1 MGQNGQRVFLGKVF
15 FRGKIILKTGM
26 HIGGS
31 QESMQIGGVDSPII
45 RDSGNNL
52 PYIPGSSLKGKLR
65 STLEKFGKRIKEG
78 KEEKLSSNRSIGTF
92 RQKVFIHC
100 CEDIQL
106 ALNCEVCRIFGSS
119 GDDREFQKGRK
130 DRRSDKAGNFP
141 ALLMVRDS
149 LLDDAFMHPSR
160 LLTDVKTETGVDR
173 STMAA
178 NPRQV
183 ERLLPD
189 TAFIFEMVYSVE
201 HIVLA
206 GKPKTVFPE
215 ATLKTDLD
223 NILTSME
230 IIQNEGIGGHTSR
243 GYGKVNF
250 VFTEFLGRS
259 LDYFKGKTEKE
270 KGKSDGGFSI
280 QEARGK
286 IDEIVEFLKGESGNA
301 VSG

>member
-31 QESMQIGGVDSPII
+31 KESMQIGGVDLPVI

-65 STLEKFGKRIKEG
+65 SILEKFGKRTTKEG
-78 KEEKLSSNRSIGTF
+78 REEKLSSNRNIGGRF
-92 RQKVFIHC
+92 RNKVFIHC
-100 CEDIQL
+100 CDDISF
-106 ALNCEVCRIFGSS
+106 ALDCEVCRIFGSS
-119 GDDREFQKGRK
+119 GDDRGFQKGRK
-130 DRRSDKAGNFP
+130 ESNAGNFP

-160 LLTDVKTETGVDR
+160 LLTEVKTETGVDR

-201 HIVLA
+201 NIALA
-206 GKPKTVFPE
+206 GKPKTDFPE
-215 ATLKTDLD
+215 ANLKTDLD
-223 NILTSME
+223 NILTCME
-230 IIQNEGIGGHTSR
+230 IIESEGIGGHTSR

-280 QEARGK
+280 QEAREK
-286 IDEIVEFLKGESGNA
+286 IDEIVKFLKGESENA